1 MESKTDK
8 ILAAAFRLIH
18 QHGFKKVTMSDI
30 AEAAELSR
38 PTLYA
43 EFANKEAVISAI
55 CAQHVARADAE
66 VAARLPRAKSLKAQ
80 LALVF
85 DIWII
90 VPFASVADSPSGL
103 DLLGNIASYAP
114 AATTALYAQFERHLT
129 ALLEPAMPGKR
140 RHSSHPHARDQG
152 PQGVDLDGRRAAPDD
167 RRTDRHGRGD
177 GELRLRD
184 AGRLPARGR

>member
-55 CAQHVARADAE
+55 CAQHVARAYAE

-140 RHSSHPHARDQG
+140 AMT
-152 PQGVDLDGRRAAPDD
+152 AADIAHILMLA
-167 RRTDRHGRGD
+167 TKGLKASTSTVA
-177 GELRLRD
+177 ELRRMTDGLI
-184 AGRLPARGR
+184 AMAVATAS